1 MAAQPARWIGGVD
14 RVNGRIE
21 VRNVRSSTDRTPEGA
36 PYWIQVNDLSN
47 AETFKVAA
55 ALGLNPKSYPTLAD
69 RLSVIESRIRTGT
82 VWNPTN
88 ASFSAKAEEPKA
100 EETTDRATFRSEPKA
115 EEATTEEAEEPKA
128 EEPKAEPKA
137 ENGDKGAADIA
148 KAIAET
154 IARMMPNTQAVDAEA
169 VRKIVREETE
179 NLRPTVIQV
188 TVNGQVE
195 YESARTEHEMFP
207 DVLMALG
214 VRDNLWLKGPAGTG
228 KTTMA
233 QHAAN
238 ALGLAFY
245 SQSCHAQMTASQV
258 FGFMNAQGDYVRSLF
273 REAYECTCETDECTG
288 DKSCGGVFLWDEIDA
303 GSSNVLASVNAALS
317 VNAGELCSFPDRMVR
332 KSRNFCCIGAANT
345 YGKGAD
351 AEYSGRAKIDE
362 ATIDR
367 FSVME
372 IDYDRAIEGALV
384 RAYLEEP
391 QAKAWIEQYERFRS
405 NAQSHNLKVILG
417 TRGLVGAAKL
427 MSAGFDKGKAL
438 NMRVFKGMSADVR
451 RKVESA

>member
-1 MAAQPARWIGGVD
+1 MAAQPARWIGEVD
-14 RVNGRIE
+14 RTNGRIQ
-21 VRNVRSSTDRTPEGA
+21 VRNVRSSTDRTPVGDS
-36 PYWIQVNDLSN
+36 YWIDVTALSN

-55 ALGLNPKSYPTLAD
+55 ALGLNPKSYPTLDA
-69 RLSVIESRIRTGT
+69 RISVIESRIRTGST
-82 VWNPTN
+82 WNPTN
-88 ASFSAKAEEPKA
+88 ASFSSEAKPEAKPETYSATVKVEPKPETVETVETESA
-100 EETTDRATFRSEPKA
+100 EVETVETVKPSD
-115 EEATTEEAEEPKA
+115 
-128 EEPKAEPKA
+128 
-137 ENGDKGAADIA
+137 GDKGAADIA
-148 KAIAET
+148 RAISET
-154 IARMMPNTQAVDAEA
+154 IARMMPSTQTVDVET

-188 TVNGQVE
+188 TIDGEKQ
-195 YESARTEHEMFP
+195 YESTRQEHKSFKA
-207 DVLMALG
+207 VLMALG
-214 VRDNLWLKGPAGTG
+214 VRENLWLKGPAGTG

-258 FGFMNAQGDYVRSLF
+258 FGFMNAQGEYVRSLF

-317 VNAGELCSFPDRMVR
+317 VNPGELCSFPDAMVR
-332 KSRNFCCIGAANT
+332 KSRNFVCIGAANT

-367 FSVME
+367 FAVLE
-372 IDYDRAIEGALV
+372 VDYDRGIEGALV
-384 RAYLEEP
+384 RAYLDESAAAQWVTE
-391 QAKAWIEQYERFRS
+391 YETYRA
-405 NAQSHNLKVILG
+405 NAQAFNLKVILG

-427 MSAGFDKGKAL
+427 IAAGFEKSDAL
-438 NMRVFKGMSADVR
+438 DMRVFKGMSADVR
-451 RKVESA
+451 RKVEGK